1 MFSSKGK
8 VLTDLASMDTID
20 ISQNIQDFK
29 QVFEN
34 ESRIIFSARFGD
46 GKSYFLNEF
55 MKNYDEKKNDYYFIT
70 LHPVNYVVEENRDV
84 IEYIKRDILFQLI
97 KDNRIYDF
105 KEGYDK
111 IFDAVCNVESL
122 FKLADFA
129 ASIIPVNGLKEGYKA
144 LKGLVSTIDEKRKKQ
159 DVLHV
164 VDDYLNGFYGKM
176 GSISE
181 CDAFTYLIQKSLERM
196 MAKSVLIIEDLDR
209 IDPAHLFRIMNVL
222 SSQVDN
228 PYYSEV
234 PNGNKF
240 GFDKIIL
247 VMDYEIARHLFHH
260 FYGKEANYEGYMNKF
275 LNTLPFRYSIKEEAH
290 RQVRQ
295 KILDICKTGVFL
307 SLDHKLS
314 DNPKDRISFQLAL
327 NNSSVRRCKEFL
339 DLDVASLIRKK
350 WLNGEYSI
358 PTDSTWV
365 RILVCYRFF
374 IPDKSIR
381 SIMEAMIHGFADL
394 QLAELAMP
402 FYCAVNG
409 ERYFYLQIKDD
420 MYMIRY
426 NAMLNLVTNGVVRNH
441 INVVP
446 ESIANI
452 KKVLYNV
459 ESSICNLLI
468 G

>member
-1 MFSSKGK
+1 
-8 VLTDLASMDTID
+8 MDTID

-46 GKSYFLNEF
+46 GKSYFLKKF
-55 MKNYDEKKNDYYFIT
+55 MESYPKEANDYYFIT

-111 IFDAVCNVESL
+111 IFDAVCNKESL
-122 FKLADFA
+122 LKLGNFV
-129 ASIIPVNGLKEGYKA
+129 ASIIPIEGLKDGYEA
-144 LKGLVSTIDEKRKKQ
+144 LKDFASTIHEKYKSQ

-164 VDDYLNGFYGKM
+164 ADDYLNGFYGKM

-181 CDAFTYLIQKSLERM
+181 CDAFTCLIQKSLKQTK
-196 MAKSVLIIEDLDR
+196 AKSVLIIEDLDR

-247 VMDYEIARHLFHH
+247 VMDYEIAKHLFHH

-275 LNTLPFRYSIKEEAH
+275 LNTLPYSYSIKEEAH

-295 KILDICKTGVFL
+295 KILDICKTEEVL
-307 SLDHKLS
+307 SLDQKLS
-314 DNPKDRISFQLAL
+314 SDIKDRISVPLAIYQL
-327 NNSSVRRCKEFL
+327 SVRRSKEFL
-339 DLDVASLIRKK
+339 DIDINSLFRDEWYKK
-350 WLNGEYSI
+350 EFHI
-358 PTDSTWV
+358 PTKTVWMKV
-365 RILVCYRFF
+365 LVCYRFLM
-374 IPDKSIR
+374 PDKPLSKILD
-381 SIMEAMIHGFADL
+381 AMLYGFSDL
-394 QLAELAMP
+394 QFAEFAAPYYYVLKGQNL
-402 FYCAVNG
+402 FYIEVEGGICM
-409 ERYFYLQIKDD
+409 IK
-420 MYMIRY
+420 Y
-426 NAMLNLVTNGVVRNH
+426 NELDNFVQN
-441 INVVP
+441 
-446 ESIANI
+446 E
-452 KKVLYNV
+452 KVYRWQQNKI
-459 ESSICNLLI
+459 ESSSEIRRLLRNMQQNFLDLLI

>member
-1 MFSSKGK
+1 
-8 VLTDLASMDTID
+8 MDTID

-34 ESRIIFSARFGD
+34 ESRIIFSAKFGD

-55 MKNYDEKKNDYYFIT
+55 MKSYDEKKNDYYFIT

-129 ASIIPVNGLKEGYKA
+129 ASIIPVKGLKEGYKA
-144 LKGLVSTIDEKRKKQ
+144 LKGLVSTIEEKRKEQ

-164 VDDYLNGFYGKM
+164 VDDYLNGFYGKS

-181 CDAFTYLIQKSLERM
+181 CDAFTYLIQKSLEQM

-240 GFDKIIL
+240 GFYKIIL

-275 LNTLPFRYSIKEEAH
+275 LNTLPFSYSIKEEAH

-307 SLDHKLS
+307 SLDQKLS

-339 DLDVASLIRKK
+339 DLDVNSLFRKK

-374 IPDKSIR
+374 MPDKSIR

-409 ERYFYLQIKDD
+409 ERYFYLQINDD

-426 NAMLNLVTNGVVRNH
+426 NAMLNLVTNGVVRNQG
-441 INVVP
+441 NVVP

>member
-1 MFSSKGK
+1 
-8 VLTDLASMDTID
+8 MDTID

-46 GKSYFLNEF
+46 GKSYFLKKF
-55 MKNYDEKKNDYYFIT
+55 MESYPKEANDYYFIT

-129 ASIIPVNGLKEGYKA
+129 ASIIPVKGLKEGYKA
-144 LKGLVSTIDEKRKKQ
+144 LKGLVSTIDEKRKEQ
-159 DVLHV
+159 DALHV
-164 VDDYLNGFYGKM
+164 VDDYLNGFYGKS

-181 CDAFTYLIQKSLERM
+181 CDVFTYLIQKSLEQM

-234 PNGNKF
+234 PHGNKF

-260 FYGKEANYEGYMNKF
+260 FYGKEANYEVY
-275 LNTLPFRYSIKEEAH
+275 E
-290 RQVRQ
+290 
-295 KILDICKTGVFL
+295 
-307 SLDHKLS
+307 
-314 DNPKDRISFQLAL
+314 
-327 NNSSVRRCKEFL
+327 
-339 DLDVASLIRKK
+339 
-350 WLNGEYSI
+350 
-358 PTDSTWV
+358 
-365 RILVCYRFF
+365 
-374 IPDKSIR
+374 
-381 SIMEAMIHGFADL
+381 
-394 QLAELAMP
+394 
-402 FYCAVNG
+402 
-409 ERYFYLQIKDD
+409 
-420 MYMIRY
+420 
-426 NAMLNLVTNGVVRNH
+426 
-441 INVVP
+441 
-446 ESIANI
+446 
-452 KKVLYNV
+452 
-459 ESSICNLLI
+459 
-468 G
+468 

>member
-1 MFSSKGK
+1 MN
-8 VLTDLASMDTID
+8 TID

-55 MKNYDEKKNDYYFIT
+55 MKSYDEKKNDYYFIT

-111 IFDAVCNVESL
+111 IFDAVCNKESL
-122 FKLADFA
+122 LKLADFA
-129 ASIIPVNGLKEGYKA
+129 ASIIPVKGLKERYES
-144 LKGLVSTIDEKRKKQ
+144 LKGLASTIYEKYKSQ

-164 VDDYLNGFYGKM
+164 VDDYLNGFYGKS

-181 CDAFTYLIQKSLERM
+181 SDAFTYLIQKSLKLM
-196 MAKSVLIIEDLDR
+196 SAKSVLIIEDLDR

-234 PNGNKF
+234 SNGNKF

-275 LNTLPFRYSIKEEAH
+275 LNTLPYLYSIKKEAH

-295 KILDICKTGVFL
+295 KIFDICKTEEVL
-307 SLDHKLS
+307 SLDQSLS
-314 DNPKDRISFQLAL
+314 SDTKDRISVPLAIYQL
-327 NNSSVRRCKEFL
+327 SVRRSKEFL
-339 DLDVASLIRKK
+339 DIDINLLFRDN
-350 WLNGEYSI
+350 WLHGEYNIQTDI
-358 PTDSTWV
+358 PWV
-365 RILVCYRFF
+365 RILVCLRFLMS
-374 IPDKSIR
+374 DKPLGKIY
-381 SIMEAMIHGFADL
+381 EAMIHGFTDM
-394 QLAELAMP
+394 QLVELAAP
-402 FYCAVNG
+402 LYFAKEKRESLFYVEIEYATYQIEYQESLKQVKING
-409 ERYFYLQIKDD
+409 CRGIRNGLKKNIADIK
-420 MYMIRY
+420 
-426 NAMLNLVTNGVVRNH
+426 NLLRNVQN
-441 INVVP
+441 NV
-446 ESIANI
+446 
-452 KKVLYNV
+452 
-459 ESSICNLLI
+459 CNLLI

>member
-1 MFSSKGK
+1 
-8 VLTDLASMDTID
+8 MDTID
-20 ISQNIQDFK
+20 IFQNIQDFK

-34 ESRIIFSARFGD
+34 ESRIIFSAKFGD

-55 MKNYDEKKNDYYFIT
+55 IKSYDEKKNDYYFIT

-144 LKGLVSTIDEKRKKQ
+144 LKGLVSTIEEKRKEQ

-164 VDDYLNGFYGKM
+164 VDDYLNGFYGKS

-181 CDAFTYLIQKSLERM
+181 CDAFTYLIQKSLEQM

-247 VMDYEIARHLFHH
+247 VMDYEIAKHLFHH

-275 LNTLPFRYSIKEEAH
+275 LNTLPYSYSIKEEAH

-307 SLDHKLS
+307 SLDKKLS

-339 DLDVASLIRKK
+339 DLDINSLFRKK

-374 IPDKSIR
+374 MPDKSIR

-441 INVVP
+441 SNVVP

>member
-1 MFSSKGK
+1 
-8 VLTDLASMDTID
+8 MDTID

-34 ESRIIFSARFGD
+34 ESRIIFSAKFGD

-55 MKNYDEKKNDYYFIT
+55 MKSYDEKKNDYYFIT

-111 IFDAVCNVESL
+111 VFDAVCNVESL

-129 ASIIPVNGLKEGYKA
+129 ASIIPVKGLKEGYKA
-144 LKGLVSTIDEKRKKQ
+144 LKGLVSTIDEKRKEQ

-164 VDDYLNGFYGKM
+164 VDDYLNGFYGKS

-181 CDAFTYLIQKSLERM
+181 CDAFTYLIQKSLEQM
-196 MAKSVLIIEDLDR
+196 MAKSILIIEDLDR

-228 PYYSEV
+228 PYYSHV
-234 PNGNKF
+234 PHGNKF

-247 VMDYEIARHLFHH
+247 VMDYEIAKHLFHH

-275 LNTLPFRYSIKEEAH
+275 LNTLPFSYSIKEEAH

-295 KILDICKTGVFL
+295 KILDICKTEEVL
-307 SLDHKLS
+307 SLDQKLS
-314 DNPKDRISFQLAL
+314 SDIKDRISVPLAIYQL
-327 NNSSVRRCKEFL
+327 SVRRSKEFL
-339 DLDVASLIRKK
+339 DIDIYSLFRNK
-350 WLNGEYSI
+350 WLNGEYTI
-358 PTDSTWV
+358 PTDTLWV
-365 RILVCYRFF
+365 RILVCLRFLLS
-374 IPDKSIR
+374 DKPLGKIL
-381 SIMEAMIHGFADL
+381 EAMIYEFTDM
-394 QLAELAMP
+394 QLVELAVP
-402 FYCAVNG
+402 FFLAKSG
-409 ERYFYLQIKDD
+409 ENYFYIDIRNTTFL
-420 MYMIRY
+420 IRY
-426 NAMLNLVTNGVVRNH
+426 DVILKKIEKKECRRIPNEKK
-441 INVVP
+441 I
-446 ESIANI
+446 SIADI
-452 KKVLYNV
+452 KRLLHDIRNSV
-459 ESSICNLLI
+459 CNLLI

>member
-1 MFSSKGK
+1 
-8 VLTDLASMDTID
+8 MDTID
-20 ISQNIQDFK
+20 IFQNIQDFK

-55 MKNYDEKKNDYYFIT
+55 MKSYDEKDNDYYFIT

-105 KEGYDK
+105 KEEYDK
-111 IFDAVCNVESL
+111 IFDAVCNGESL
-122 FKLADFA
+122 IKLADFV
-129 ASIIPVNGLKEGYKA
+129 ASIIPIEGIKDVYEG
-144 LKGLVSTIDEKRKKQ
+144 LKGLASTIRKKYKEQ

-164 VDDYLNGFYGKM
+164 VDDYLNGFYGKS

-181 CDAFTYLIQKSLERM
+181 CDAFTYLIQKSLKLM
-196 MAKSVLIIEDLDR
+196 SAKSVLIIEDLDR

-234 PNGNKF
+234 HNGNKF

-275 LNTLPFRYSIKEEAH
+275 LNTLPFKFSISEEAQKQVENKLVQTFVITDILKISGPLNPHRFDSDTFYLFVAIKE
-290 RQVRQ
+290 
-295 KILDICKTGVFL
+295 L
-307 SLDHKLS
+307 
-314 DNPKDRISFQLAL
+314 
-327 NNSSVRRCKEFL
+327 SVRRCKEFIDDNIETHIKPTWANDKIKIPTNIDFVKLLYCIRFFTRLSLGTIFEMLIENLHGELAVRIFMPLFCISSKRNTFTVRVNKEIYDCHYDERDFSFCVERVNTWDDFLLVDFEKIKGAAKNMKDAML
-339 DLDVASLIRKK
+339 DLI
-350 WLNGEYSI
+350 
-358 PTDSTWV
+358 
-365 RILVCYRFF
+365 
-374 IPDKSIR
+374 
-381 SIMEAMIHGFADL
+381 
-394 QLAELAMP
+394 
-402 FYCAVNG
+402 
-409 ERYFYLQIKDD
+409 
-420 MYMIRY
+420 
-426 NAMLNLVTNGVVRNH
+426 
-441 INVVP
+441 
-446 ESIANI
+446 
-452 KKVLYNV
+452 
-459 ESSICNLLI
+459 I

>member
-1 MFSSKGK
+1 
-8 VLTDLASMDTID
+8 MDTID

-34 ESRIIFSARFGD
+34 ESRIIFSAKFGD

-55 MKNYDEKKNDYYFIT
+55 MKSYDEKKNDYYFIT

-111 IFDAVCNVESL
+111 IFDAVCNKESL
-122 FKLADFA
+122 LKLADFV
-129 ASIIPVNGLKEGYKA
+129 ASIIPVEGIKDVYEG
-144 LKGLVSTIDEKRKKQ
+144 LKGLASTIHKKYKGQ

-164 VDDYLNGFYGKM
+164 VDDYLNGFYGKT

-181 CDAFTYLIQKSLERM
+181 CDAFTCLIQKSLEQM

-247 VMDYEIARHLFHH
+247 VMDYEIAKHLFHH

-275 LNTLPFRYSIKEEAH
+275 LNTLPYSYSIKEEAH

-295 KILDICKTGVFL
+295 KIFDICKTEEVL
-307 SLDHKLS
+307 SLDQSLS
-314 DNPKDRISFQLAL
+314 SDAKDRISVPLAIYQL
-327 NNSSVRRCKEFL
+327 SVRRSKEFL
-339 DLDVASLIRKK
+339 DIDINSLFRDN
-350 WLNGEYSI
+350 WLHGEYTIQTDI
-358 PTDSTWV
+358 PWV
-365 RILVCYRFF
+365 RILVCLRFLLS
-374 IPDKSIR
+374 DKPLDKIL
-381 SIMEAMIHGFADL
+381 EAMIYGFTDM
-394 QLAELAMP
+394 QLVELAVP
-402 FYCAVNG
+402 FFLAKSG
-409 ERYFYLQIKDD
+409 ENYFYIDIRNTTFL
-420 MYMIRY
+420 IRY
-426 NAMLNLVTNGVVRNH
+426 DVILKKIEKKECRRIPSEKKISIADIKRLLHEVRNS
-441 INVVP
+441 V
-446 ESIANI
+446 
-452 KKVLYNV
+452 
-459 ESSICNLLI
+459 CNLLI

>member
-1 MFSSKGK
+1 
-8 VLTDLASMDTID
+8 MDTID

-55 MKNYDEKKNDYYFIT
+55 MKSYDEKDNDYYFIT

-129 ASIIPVNGLKEGYKA
+129 ASIIPVKGLKEGYKA
-144 LKGLVSTIDEKRKKQ
+144 LKGLVSTIDEKRKEQ

-164 VDDYLNGFYGKM
+164 VDDYLNGFYGKS

-181 CDAFTYLIQKSLERM
+181 CDAFTYLIQKSLEQM

-222 SSQVDN
+222 SSQIDN

-234 PNGNKF
+234 PHGNKF

-247 VMDYEIARHLFHH
+247 VMDYEIAKHLFHH

-275 LNTLPFRYSIKEEAH
+275 LNTLPYSYSIKEEAH

-307 SLDHKLS
+307 SLDQKLS

-339 DLDVASLIRKK
+339 DLDVNSLFRKK

-374 IPDKSIR
+374 MPDKSIR

-426 NAMLNLVTNGVVRNH
+426 NAMRNLVTNGVVRNH
-441 INVVP
+441 RNVVP

-459 ESSICNLLI
+459 ENSICNLLI

>member
-1 MFSSKGK
+1 
-8 VLTDLASMDTID
+8 MDTID

-29 QVFEN
+29 QVFEK
-34 ESRIIFSARFGD
+34 ESRIIFSAKFGD

-55 MKNYDEKKNDYYFIT
+55 MKSYDEKKNGYYFIT

-144 LKGLVSTIDEKRKKQ
+144 LKGLVSTIEEKRKEQ

-228 PYYSEV
+228 PYYSHV
-234 PNGNKF
+234 PHGNKF

-247 VMDYEIARHLFHH
+247 VMDYEIAKHLFHH

-275 LNTLPFRYSIKEEAH
+275 LNTLPYSYSIKEEAH

-307 SLDHKLS
+307 SLDKKLS

-339 DLDVASLIRKK
+339 DLDINSLFRKK

-374 IPDKSIR
+374 MPDKSIR
-381 SIMEAMIHGFADL
+381 SIMEAMIHGFSDL

-409 ERYFYLQIKDD
+409 ERYFYLQINDD

-426 NAMLNLVTNGVVRNH
+426 NAMLNLVTNGVVRNQG
-441 INVVP
+441 NVVP

>member
-1 MFSSKGK
+1 
-8 VLTDLASMDTID
+8 MDTID
-20 ISQNIQDFK
+20 ISRNIQDFK
-29 QVFEN
+29 QVFEK

-55 MKNYDEKKNDYYFIT
+55 MKSYDEKKNDYYFIT

-111 IFDAVCNVESL
+111 IFDAVCNGESL
-122 FKLADFA
+122 LKLADFA
-129 ASIIPVNGLKEGYKA
+129 ASIIPVKGLKEGYKA
-144 LKGLVSTIDEKRKKQ
+144 LRGLVSTIDEKRKEQ

-164 VDDYLNGFYGKM
+164 VDDYLNGFYGKS

-181 CDAFTYLIQKSLERM
+181 CDAFTYLIQKSLEQM

-228 PYYSEV
+228 PYYSGI
-234 PNGNKF
+234 PSGNKF

-247 VMDYEIARHLFHH
+247 VMDYEIAKHLFHH

-275 LNTLPFRYSIKEEAH
+275 LNTLPYSYSIKEEAH

-307 SLDHKLS
+307 SLDKKLS
-314 DNPKDRISFQLAL
+314 DNPKDKISFQLAL

-339 DLDVASLIRKK
+339 DLDVNSLFRKK

-374 IPDKSIR
+374 MPDKSIR
-381 SIMEAMIHGFADL
+381 SIMEAMIHGFTDL
-394 QLAELAMP
+394 QLAELAIP

-409 ERYFYLQIKDD
+409 DRFFYLQIKDD

-459 ESSICNLLI
+459 ENSICNLLI

>member
-1 MFSSKGK
+1 
-8 VLTDLASMDTID
+8 MDTID

-29 QVFEN
+29 QVFEK
-34 ESRIIFSARFGD
+34 ESRIIFSARFGV
-46 GKSYFLNEF
+46 GKSYFLKEF
-55 MKNYDEKKNDYYFIT
+55 MKSYDEKKNDYYFIT
-70 LHPVNYVVEENRDV
+70 LHPVNYVVEENQDV

-105 KEGYDK
+105 KEEYDK
-111 IFDAVCNVESL
+111 IFDAVCNKESL
-122 FKLADFA
+122 LKLGDFV
-129 ASIIPVNGLKEGYKA
+129 ASIIPIEGLKDGYEA
-144 LKGLVSTIDEKRKKQ
+144 LKDLASTIHEKYKSQ

-164 VDDYLNGFYGKM
+164 VDDYPNGFYGKS

-181 CDAFTYLIQKSLERM
+181 CDAFTCLIQKSLKQM

-234 PNGNKF
+234 SNGNKF

-275 LNTLPFRYSIKEEAH
+275 LNTLPYSYSIKEEAH

-307 SLDHKLS
+307 SLDQKLS
-314 DNPKDRISFQLAL
+314 NDPKDRISFQLAL

-339 DLDVASLIRKK
+339 DLDVNSLFRKK

-365 RILVCYRFF
+365 KMLVCYRFF
-374 IPDKSIR
+374 MSDKPIS
-381 SIMEAMIHGFADL
+381 SIMEAMIHGFSDL

-426 NAMLNLVTNGVVRNH
+426 NAMRNLVTNGVVRNYR
-441 INVVP
+441 NVVP

>member
-1 MFSSKGK
+1 
-8 VLTDLASMDTID
+8 MDTID

-34 ESRIIFSARFGD
+34 ENRIIFSARFGD
-46 GKSYFLNEF
+46 GKSYFLDKF
-55 MKNYDEKKNDYYFIT
+55 IKSYDEKKNDYYFIT

-111 IFDAVCNVESL
+111 IFDAVCNKESL
-122 FKLADFA
+122 LKLGDFV
-129 ASIIPVNGLKEGYKA
+129 ASIIPIEGLKDGYEA
-144 LKGLVSTIDEKRKKQ
+144 LKDLASTIHEKYKSQ

-164 VDDYLNGFYGKM
+164 VDDYLNGFYGKS

-181 CDAFTYLIQKSLERM
+181 CDAFTYLIQKSLEQM

-247 VMDYEIARHLFHH
+247 IMDYEIARHLFHH

-275 LNTLPFRYSIKEEAH
+275 LNTLPYSYSIKEEAH
-290 RQVRQ
+290 RQVKQ

-339 DLDVASLIRKK
+339 DLDVNSLFRKK

-358 PTDSTWV
+358 PTDSSWV

-374 IPDKSIR
+374 MPDKPIR

-409 ERYFYLQIKDD
+409 ERYFYLQLKAD

>member
-1 MFSSKGK
+1 
-8 VLTDLASMDTID
+8 MDTID

-29 QVFEN
+29 QVFEK
-34 ESRIIFSARFGD
+34 ESRIIFSAKFGD
-46 GKSYFLNEF
+46 GESYFLDKF
-55 MKNYDEKKNDYYFIT
+55 IKSYDEKKNDYYFIT

-111 IFDAVCNVESL
+111 IFDAVCNKESL
-122 FKLADFA
+122 LKLGDFV
-129 ASIIPVNGLKEGYKA
+129 ASIIPIEGLKDGYEA
-144 LKGLVSTIDEKRKKQ
+144 LKNLASTIHEKYKSQ

-164 VDDYLNGFYGKM
+164 VDDYLNGFYGKS

-181 CDAFTYLIQKSLERM
+181 CDAFTCLIQKSLKQM

-234 PNGNKF
+234 PHGNKF

-247 VMDYEIARHLFHH
+247 VMDYEIAKHLFHH

-275 LNTLPFRYSIKEEAH
+275 LNTLPYSYSIKEEAY

-307 SLDHKLS
+307 SLDQKLS
-314 DNPKDRISFQLAL
+314 NDPKDRISFQLAL

-339 DLDVASLIRKK
+339 DLDVNSLFRKK

-365 RILVCYRFF
+365 KMLVCYRFF
-374 IPDKSIR
+374 MSDKPIS
-381 SIMEAMIHGFADL
+381 SIMEAMIHGFSDL

-426 NAMLNLVTNGVVRNH
+426 NVMRNLVTNGVVRNH

>member
-1 MFSSKGK
+1 
-8 VLTDLASMDTID
+8 MDTID

-55 MKNYDEKKNDYYFIT
+55 MKSYVEKDNDYYFIT

-111 IFDAVCNVESL
+111 IFDAVCNKESL
-122 FKLADFA
+122 LKLGDFV
-129 ASIIPVNGLKEGYKA
+129 ASIIPIEGLKDGYEA
-144 LKGLVSTIDEKRKKQ
+144 LNDLASTIHEKYKSQ

-164 VDDYLNGFYGKM
+164 VDDYLNGFYGKS

-181 CDAFTYLIQKSLERM
+181 CDAFTCLIQKSLEQM
-196 MAKSVLIIEDLDR
+196 KAKSVLIIEDLDR

-234 PNGNKF
+234 PHGNKF

-275 LNTLPFRYSIKEEAH
+275 LNTLPYSYSIREEAH

-295 KILDICKTGVFL
+295 KIFNICRTEEVL
-307 SLDHKLS
+307 SLDQNLS
-314 DNPKDRISFQLAL
+314 SDTNDRISVPLAIYQL
-327 NNSSVRRCKEFL
+327 SVRRSKEFL
-339 DLDVASLIRKK
+339 DIDINSLFRDN
-350 WLNGEYSI
+350 WLHGEYNIQTDI
-358 PTDSTWV
+358 PWV
-365 RILVCYRFF
+365 RILVCLRFLMS
-374 IPDKSIR
+374 DKPLGKIY
-381 SIMEAMIHGFADL
+381 EAMIHGFTDM
-394 QLAELAMP
+394 QLVELAAP
-402 FYCAVNG
+402 LYFAKEKRESLFYVEIEYATYQIEYQESLKQVKING
-409 ERYFYLQIKDD
+409 CRGIRNGLKKNIADIK
-420 MYMIRY
+420 
-426 NAMLNLVTNGVVRNH
+426 NLLRN
-441 INVVP
+441 VQFSV
-446 ESIANI
+446 
-452 KKVLYNV
+452 
-459 ESSICNLLI
+459 CNLLI

>member
-1 MFSSKGK
+1 MEP
-8 VLTDLASMDTID
+8 ID
-20 ISQNIQDFK
+20 ISNNINDFK
-29 QVFEN
+29 QVFES
-34 ESRIIFSARFGD
+34 ESRIIFSVKFGD
-46 GKSYFLNEF
+46 GKSYFLKKF
-55 MKNYDEKKNDYYFIT
+55 MESYPKEANDCYFIT

-111 IFDAVCNVESL
+111 IFDAVCNGESL
-122 FKLADFA
+122 LKLADFA
-129 ASIIPVNGLKEGYKA
+129 ASIIPVKGLKEGYKA
-144 LKGLVSTIDEKRKKQ
+144 LKGLVSTIDEKRKEQ

-164 VDDYLNGFYGKM
+164 VDDYLNGFYGKS

-181 CDAFTYLIQKSLERM
+181 CDAFTCLIQKSLEQM

-228 PYYSEV
+228 PYYSQV

-275 LNTLPFRYSIKEEAH
+275 LNTLPYSYSIKEEAH

-307 SLDHKLS
+307 SLDQKLS
-314 DNPKDRISFQLAL
+314 NEPKDRVSFLLAL
-327 NNSSVRRCKEFL
+327 NNASVRRCKEFL
-339 DLDVASLIRKK
+339 DLDVNSLFRKK

-358 PTDSTWV
+358 PTDCTWV
-365 RILVCYRFF
+365 KMLVCYRFF
-374 IPDKSIR
+374 MPDKSIR
-381 SIMEAMIHGFADL
+381 SIMEAMIHGFTDL

-409 ERYFYLQIKDD
+409 ETFFYLRIKDD
-420 MYMIRY
+420 MYMIKY
-426 NAMLNLVTNGVVRNH
+426 NAMLNLVTKGIVGNRR
-441 INVVP
+441 NVVP

-459 ESSICNLLI
+459 ENSICNLLI

>member
-1 MFSSKGK
+1 
-8 VLTDLASMDTID
+8 MDTID

-34 ESRIIFSARFGD
+34 ESRIIFSAKFGD

-55 MKNYDEKKNDYYFIT
+55 MKSYDEKKNDYYFIT

-144 LKGLVSTIDEKRKKQ
+144 LKGLVSTIEEKRKEQ

-176 GSISE
+176 GSVSE
-181 CDAFTYLIQKSLERM
+181 CDAFTYLIQKSLEQM

-228 PYYSEV
+228 PYYSHV
-234 PNGNKF
+234 PHGNKF

-247 VMDYEIARHLFHH
+247 VMDYEIAKHLFHH
-260 FYGKEANYEGYMNKF
+260 FYGQEANYEGYMNKF
-275 LNTLPFRYSIKEEAH
+275 LNTLPYSYSIKEEAH

-307 SLDHKLS
+307 SLDQKFS

-339 DLDVASLIRKK
+339 DLDINSLFRKK

-358 PTDSTWV
+358 PTDNTWV
-365 RILVCYRFF
+365 KILVCYRFF
-374 IPDKSIR
+374 MSDKPIS
-381 SIMEAMIHGFADL
+381 SIMEAMIHGFTDL

-409 ERYFYLQIKDD
+409 ERYFYLQINDD

-426 NAMLNLVTNGVVRNH
+426 NAMLNLVTNGVVRNQG
-441 INVVP
+441 NVVP

>member
-1 MFSSKGK
+1 MLGKVKGK
-8 VLTDLASMDTID
+8 EMNTID

-34 ESRIIFSARFGD
+34 ENRIIFSARFGD

-84 IEYIKRDILFQLI
+84 IEYIKRDILFQFI

-129 ASIIPVNGLKEGYKA
+129 ASIIPVKGLKEGYKA
-144 LKGLVSTIDEKRKKQ
+144 LKGLVSTIDEKRKEQ

-164 VDDYLNGFYGKM
+164 VDDYLNGFYGKS

-196 MAKSVLIIEDLDR
+196 MVKSVLIIEDLDR

-234 PNGNKF
+234 PHGNKF

-275 LNTLPFRYSIKEEAH
+275 LNTLPYSYSIKEEAH

-307 SLDHKLS
+307 SLDQKLS
-314 DNPKDRISFQLAL
+314 NNPKDRISFQLAL
-327 NNSSVRRCKEFL
+327 NNASVRRCKEFL
-339 DLDVASLIRKK
+339 DLDINSLFRKK

-358 PTDSTWV
+358 PTDNTWV
-365 RILVCYRFF
+365 KMLVCYRFF
-374 IPDKSIR
+374 MSDKPIS
-381 SIMEAMIHGFADL
+381 SIMEAMIHGFSDL

-426 NAMLNLVTNGVVRNH
+426 NAMRNLVTNGVVRNH

>member
-1 MFSSKGK
+1 MLGKVKGK
-8 VLTDLASMDTID
+8 EMNIID
-20 ISQNIQDFK
+20 ISRNIQDFN

-55 MKNYDEKKNDYYFIT
+55 MKSYDEKDNDYYFIT

-111 IFDAVCNVESL
+111 IFDAVCNKESL
-122 FKLADFA
+122 LKLGDFV
-129 ASIIPVNGLKEGYKA
+129 ASIIPIEGLKDGYEA
-144 LKGLVSTIDEKRKKQ
+144 LKDLASTIHEKYKSQ

-164 VDDYLNGFYGKM
+164 VDDYLNGFYGKS

-181 CDAFTYLIQKSLERM
+181 CDAFTCLIQKSFERM

-240 GFDKIIL
+240 GFNKIIL

-275 LNTLPFRYSIKEEAH
+275 LNTLPYSYSIKEEAH

-307 SLDHKLS
+307 SLDQKLS
-314 DNPKDRISFQLAL
+314 NNPKDRISFQLAL
-327 NNSSVRRCKEFL
+327 NNASVRRCKEFL
-339 DLDVASLIRKK
+339 DLDINSLFRKK

-358 PTDSTWV
+358 PTDNTWV
-365 RILVCYRFF
+365 KMLVCYRFF
-374 IPDKSIR
+374 MSDKPIST
-381 SIMEAMIHGFADL
+381 IMEAMIHGFTDL

-409 ERYFYLQIKDD
+409 ETFFYLRIKDD
-420 MYMIRY
+420 MYMIKY
-426 NAMLNLVTNGVVRNH
+426 NAMLNLVTKGIVGNRR
-441 INVVP
+441 NVVP

>member
-1 MFSSKGK
+1 
-8 VLTDLASMDTID
+8 MDTID

-29 QVFEN
+29 QVFEK

-55 MKNYDEKKNDYYFIT
+55 MKSYDEKKNDYYFIT

-122 FKLADFA
+122 YKLADFA
-129 ASIIPVNGLKEGYKA
+129 ASIIPVKGLKEGYKA
-144 LKGLVSTIDEKRKKQ
+144 LKGLVSTIEEKRKEQ

-228 PYYSEV
+228 PYYSEF

-247 VMDYEIARHLFHH
+247 VMDYEIAKHLFHH
-260 FYGKEANYEGYMNKF
+260 FYGQEANYEGYMNKF
-275 LNTLPFRYSIKEEAH
+275 LNTLPYSYSIKEEAH

-307 SLDHKLS
+307 SLDQKLS

-339 DLDVASLIRKK
+339 DLDINSLFRRK
-350 WLNGEYSI
+350 WLNREYSI
-358 PTDSTWV
+358 PTDNTW
-365 RILVCYRFF
+365 IKMLVCYRFF
-374 IPDKSIR
+374 MSDKPIS
-381 SIMEAMIHGFADL
+381 SIMEAMIHGFTDL

-409 ERYFYLQIKDD
+409 ERYFYLQINDD

-441 INVVP
+441 SNVVP
-446 ESIANI
+446 ESIANL

>member
-1 MFSSKGK
+1 
-8 VLTDLASMDTID
+8 MDTID

-34 ESRIIFSARFGD
+34 ESRIIFSAKFGD

-55 MKNYDEKKNDYYFIT
+55 MKSYDEKKNDYYFIT

-129 ASIIPVNGLKEGYKA
+129 ASIIPVKGLKEGYKA
-144 LKGLVSTIDEKRKKQ
+144 LKGLVSTIDEKRKEQ

-164 VDDYLNGFYGKM
+164 VDDYLNGFYGKS

-181 CDAFTYLIQKSLERM
+181 CDAFTYLIQKSLEQM

-240 GFDKIIL
+240 GFNKIIL
-247 VMDYEIARHLFHH
+247 VMDYEIAKHLFHH

-275 LNTLPFRYSIKEEAH
+275 LNTLPFSYSIKEEAH

-307 SLDHKLS
+307 SLDQKLS
-314 DNPKDRISFQLAL
+314 DNQKDRISFQLAL
-327 NNSSVRRCKEFL
+327 NNSSVRKCKEFL
-339 DLDVASLIRKK
+339 DLDINSLFRKK
-350 WLNGEYSI
+350 WLNREYSI
-358 PTDSTWV
+358 PTDNTWV
-365 RILVCYRFF
+365 KILVCYRFF
-374 IPDKSIR
+374 MPDKPIS
-381 SIMEAMIHGFADL
+381 SIMEAMMHGFTDL

-409 ERYFYLQIKDD
+409 ERYFYLQINDD

-426 NAMLNLVTNGVVRNH
+426 NAMLNLVTNGVVRNQG
-441 INVVP
+441 NVVP

>member
-1 MFSSKGK
+1 
-8 VLTDLASMDTID
+8 MDTID

-29 QVFEN
+29 QVFEK

-55 MKNYDEKKNDYYFIT
+55 MKSYDEKDNDYYFIT

-111 IFDAVCNVESL
+111 IFDAVCNKESL
-122 FKLADFA
+122 LKLGDFI
-129 ASIIPVNGLKEGYKA
+129 ASIIPIEGLKDGYEA
-144 LKGLVSTIDEKRKKQ
+144 LKDLASTIHEKYKSQ

-164 VDDYLNGFYGKM
+164 VDDYLNGFYGKS

-181 CDAFTYLIQKSLERM
+181 CDAFTCLIQRSLEQM

-234 PNGNKF
+234 PHGNKF

-247 VMDYEIARHLFHH
+247 VMDYEIARHLFYH
-260 FYGKEANYEGYMNKF
+260 FYGKEANYDGYMNKF
-275 LNTLPFRYSIKEEAH
+275 LNTLPYLYSIKEEAH

-307 SLDHKLS
+307 SLDQKLS
-314 DNPKDRISFQLAL
+314 NDPKDRISFQLAL

-339 DLDVASLIRKK
+339 DLDINSLFRKK

-365 RILVCYRFF
+365 KMLVCYRFF
-374 IPDKSIR
+374 MSDKPIS
-381 SIMEAMIHGFADL
+381 SIMEAMIHGFSDL

-409 ERYFYLQIKDD
+409 ERYFYLQLKAD

>member
-1 MFSSKGK
+1 
-8 VLTDLASMDTID
+8 MDTID
-20 ISQNIQDFK
+20 ISQKIQDFK

-55 MKNYDEKKNDYYFIT
+55 MKSYDEKDNDYYFIT

-122 FKLADFA
+122 FKLTDFA

-144 LKGLVSTIDEKRKKQ
+144 LKGLVSTIEEKRKEQ

-181 CDAFTYLIQKSLERM
+181 CDAFTYLIQKSLEQM

-234 PNGNKF
+234 PHGNKF

-275 LNTLPFRYSIKEEAH
+275 LNTLPFKFSISDEAQKQVENKLVQTFGITDILNIRGALYPHKFESDTFYLLVAIKE
-290 RQVRQ
+290 
-295 KILDICKTGVFL
+295 L
-307 SLDHKLS
+307 
-314 DNPKDRISFQLAL
+314 
-327 NNSSVRRCKEFL
+327 SVRRCKEFIDDNIGTHIKSTWANDKIKIPTNIEFVKLLYCIRFFTRLSLGTIFEMLIENLQGELAVRMFMPLFCISSKRNTFSVRVGNEIYYCHYEESDLSFSVERINTWDDDLVVDFDKIKGSARNMKDAVL
-339 DLDVASLIRKK
+339 DLII
-350 WLNGEYSI
+350 G
-358 PTDSTWV
+358 
-365 RILVCYRFF
+365 
-374 IPDKSIR
+374 
-381 SIMEAMIHGFADL
+381 DL
-394 QLAELAMP
+394 
-402 FYCAVNG
+402 
-409 ERYFYLQIKDD
+409 
-420 MYMIRY
+420 
-426 NAMLNLVTNGVVRNH
+426 
-441 INVVP
+441 
-446 ESIANI
+446 
-452 KKVLYNV
+452 
-459 ESSICNLLI
+459 
-468 G
+468 

>member
-1 MFSSKGK
+1 
-8 VLTDLASMDTID
+8 MDTID

-29 QVFEN
+29 QVFEK

-55 MKNYDEKKNDYYFIT
+55 MKSYDEKDNDYYFIT

-129 ASIIPVNGLKEGYKA
+129 ASIIPVKVLKEGYKA
-144 LKGLVSTIDEKRKKQ
+144 LKALGSTIHKKYNEQ
-159 DVLHV
+159 NVLHV
-164 VDDYLNGFYGKM
+164 VDDYLNGFYGKS
-176 GSISE
+176 GCISE
-181 CDAFTYLIQKSLERM
+181 CDAFTYLIQKSLEQM
-196 MAKSVLIIEDLDR
+196 TAKSVLIIEDLDR

-275 LNTLPFRYSIKEEAH
+275 LNTLPYSYSIKEEAH

-307 SLDHKLS
+307 SLDQKLS

-339 DLDVASLIRKK
+339 DLDVNSLFRKK

-374 IPDKSIR
+374 MPDKPIR

-402 FYCAVNG
+402 FYCAVNE
-409 ERYFYLQIKDD
+409 ERFFYLRIQDD
-420 MYMIRY
+420 IYMIKY
-426 NAMLNLVTNGVVRNH
+426 DTIHNLVTKGAVGNH
-441 INVVP
+441 RKVVP

-459 ESSICNLLI
+459 ENSICNLLI

>member
-1 MFSSKGK
+1 
-8 VLTDLASMDTID
+8 MDTID

-46 GKSYFLNEF
+46 GKSYFLKEF
-55 MKNYDEKKNDYYFIT
+55 MKSYEDKKNDYYFIT

-97 KDNRIYDF
+97 KDDRVYDF

-111 IFDAVCNVESL
+111 IFDAVCNKESL
-122 FKLADFA
+122 LKLADFA
-129 ASIIPVNGLKEGYKA
+129 ASIIPVEGIKDVYEG
-144 LKGLVSTIDEKRKKQ
+144 LKGLTSTIRKKYKVQ

-164 VDDYLNGFYGKM
+164 ADDYLNGFYGKM

-181 CDAFTYLIQKSLERM
+181 CDAFTCLIQKSLM
-196 MAKSVLIIEDLDR
+196 QTKAKSVLIIEDLDR

-275 LNTLPFRYSIKEEAH
+275 LNTLPYSYSIKEEAH

-295 KILDICKTGVFL
+295 KILDICKTEEVL
-307 SLDHKLS
+307 SLDQSLS
-314 DNPKDRISFQLAL
+314 SDTNDRISVPLAIYQL
-327 NNSSVRRCKEFL
+327 SVRRSKEFL
-339 DLDVASLIRKK
+339 DIDINLLFRDEWYKK
-350 WLNGEYSI
+350 EFHI
-358 PTDSTWV
+358 PTKTIWMKV
-365 RILVCYRFF
+365 LVCYRFLM
-374 IPDKSIR
+374 PDKPLSKIL
-381 SIMEAMIHGFADL
+381 EAMLYGFSDL
-394 QLAELAMP
+394 QIAEFAAPYYYVLKGQNL
-402 FYCAVNG
+402 FYIEVEGGICM
-409 ERYFYLQIKDD
+409 IKYNELDNFVQNEKVHSWQQNKIESLSE
-420 MYMIRY
+420 IRR
-426 NAMLNLVTNGVVRNH
+426 LLRNMQQ
-441 INVVP
+441 NF
-446 ESIANI
+446 
-452 KKVLYNV
+452 LD
-459 ESSICNLLI
+459 LLI

>member
-1 MFSSKGK
+1 
-8 VLTDLASMDTID
+8 MDTID

-29 QVFEN
+29 QVFEK

-46 GKSYFLNEF
+46 GKSYFLKEF
-55 MKNYDEKKNDYYFIT
+55 MKSYDEKKNDYYFIT

-111 IFDAVCNVESL
+111 IFDAVCNKESL
-122 FKLADFA
+122 LKLGDFV
-129 ASIIPVNGLKEGYKA
+129 ASIIPIEGLKDGYEA
-144 LKGLVSTIDEKRKKQ
+144 LKGLASTIHEKYKSQ

-164 VDDYLNGFYGKM
+164 VDDYLNGFYGKS

-181 CDAFTYLIQKSLERM
+181 CDAFTCLIQKSLERM

-234 PNGNKF
+234 PHGNKF

-260 FYGKEANYEGYMNKF
+260 FYGKEANYDGYMNKF
-275 LNTLPFRYSIKEEAH
+275 LNTLPFSYSIKEEAH

-307 SLDHKLS
+307 SLDQKLS
-314 DNPKDRISFQLAL
+314 DNQKDRISFQLAL

-339 DLDVASLIRKK
+339 DLDVNSLFRKK

-365 RILVCYRFF
+365 KMLVCYRFF
-374 IPDKSIR
+374 MSDKPIS
-381 SIMEAMIHGFADL
+381 SIMEAMIHGFSDL

-426 NAMLNLVTNGVVRNH
+426 NAMRNLVTNGVVRNH

>member
-1 MFSSKGK
+1 
-8 VLTDLASMDTID
+8 MDTID

-34 ESRIIFSARFGD
+34 ESRIIFSAKFGD

-55 MKNYDEKKNDYYFIT
+55 MKSYDEKKNDYYFIT

-111 IFDAVCNVESL
+111 IFDVVCNVESL

-129 ASIIPVNGLKEGYKA
+129 ASIIPVKGLKEGYKA
-144 LKGLVSTIDEKRKKQ
+144 LKGLVSTIDEKRKGQ

-164 VDDYLNGFYGKM
+164 VDDYLNGFYGKS

-181 CDAFTYLIQKSLERM
+181 CDAFTYLIQKSLEQM

-228 PYYSEV
+228 PYYSEF

-247 VMDYEIARHLFHH
+247 VMDYEIAKHLFHH

-275 LNTLPFRYSIKEEAH
+275 LNTLPYSYSIKEEAH

-307 SLDHKLS
+307 SLDQKLS

-339 DLDVASLIRKK
+339 VLDINSLFRKK
-350 WLNGEYSI
+350 WLNREYSI
-358 PTDSTWV
+358 PTDNTWV
-365 RILVCYRFF
+365 KILVCYRFF
-374 IPDKSIR
+374 MPDKPIS
-381 SIMEAMIHGFADL
+381 SIMEAMIHGFTDL

-409 ERYFYLQIKDD
+409 ERYFYLQINDD

-441 INVVP
+441 SNVVP

>member
-1 MFSSKGK
+1 
-8 VLTDLASMDTID
+8 MDTID
-20 ISQNIQDFK
+20 ISQNNQDFK

-34 ESRIIFSARFGD
+34 ESRIIFSAKFGD
-46 GKSYFLNEF
+46 GKSYFLKEF
-55 MKNYDEKKNDYYFIT
+55 MKSCDEKDNDYYFIT

-111 IFDAVCNVESL
+111 IFDAVCNKESL
-122 FKLADFA
+122 LKLGDFV
-129 ASIIPVNGLKEGYKA
+129 ASIIPIKGLKDGYEA
-144 LKGLVSTIDEKRKKQ
+144 LKGLASTIHEKYKSQ

-181 CDAFTYLIQKSLERM
+181 CDAFTYLIQKSLEQM
-196 MAKSVLIIEDLDR
+196 TAKSVLIIEDLDR

-222 SSQVDN
+222 SSQVYN
-228 PYYSEV
+228 PYYLHV
-234 PNGNKF
+234 PHGNKF

-275 LNTLPFRYSIKEEAH
+275 LNTLPYSYSIKEEAH

-307 SLDHKLS
+307 SLDKKLS

-339 DLDVASLIRKK
+339 DLDINSLFRKK

-374 IPDKSIR
+374 MPDKSIR

-441 INVVP
+441 SNVVP

>member
-1 MFSSKGK
+1 
-8 VLTDLASMDTID
+8 MDTID

-29 QVFEN
+29 QVFEK
-34 ESRIIFSARFGD
+34 ESRVIFSARFGD

-55 MKNYDEKKNDYYFIT
+55 MKSYDEKKNDYYFIT

-111 IFDAVCNVESL
+111 IFDAVCNKESL
-122 FKLADFA
+122 LKLGDFI
-129 ASIIPVNGLKEGYKA
+129 ASIIPIEGLKDGYEA
-144 LKGLVSTIDEKRKKQ
+144 LKDLASTIHEKYKSQ

-164 VDDYLNGFYGKM
+164 VDDYLNGFYGKS

-181 CDAFTYLIQKSLERM
+181 CDAFTYLIQKSLEQM

-234 PNGNKF
+234 PHGNKF

-307 SLDHKLS
+307 SLDQKLS
-314 DNPKDRISFQLAL
+314 DNQKDRISFQLAL

-339 DLDVASLIRKK
+339 DLDVNSLFRKK

-374 IPDKSIR
+374 MSDKPIS
-381 SIMEAMIHGFADL
+381 SIMEAMIHGFSDL

-426 NAMLNLVTNGVVRNH
+426 NAMRNLVTNGVVRNYR
-441 INVVP
+441 NVVP

-459 ESSICNLLI
+459 ENSICNLLI